1 MADIKVRIEVN
12 SNAESEVLGNIV
24 NKTSELSNVSLKTNS
39 NNIFQ
44 NIPTIEKQGTNGLSF
59 AQDLAF
65 NDNDY
70 LDNIDFRDG
79 VIEDEQSPT
88 EFVWGVVPP
97 SGEYSV
103 KLTFTNAQNLKD
115 IVVYG
120 NKTANQFPTRAII
133 DGKTILYS
141 DDYRW
146 AINLQSENTTHTIE
160 FTHWN
165 RANYNACLTSI
176 MVMLRYYDINKI
188 NGLKS
193 IESLTQSTGQPKDIF
208 YGVVPSDGSVEI
220 IDVDGEIADIIK
232 GGIIENA
239 NVRFDILANGRQVQT
254 HLSTDSSYG
263 ENEKIFSTTLSNE
276 FDDWK
281 DIYMPETKYNYL
293 YYTLNQIV
301 RVVLGKL
308 GYSTDDI
315 DSIMSKTI
323 VYGTKNHIQ
332 ENTVEEYLSAIY
344 SKATTIYHEKVTA
357 FSLMEEICSIAQLNL
372 IKLDDGE
379 LRFVSA
385 RPQRLSTDDAIVIPK
400 KYQFEQPAIDLLL
413 KNKYNNVKYYE
424 HNLSDKIEVTLEETI
439 ELKYVNGEIDLSELD
454 LENAHIYTDENGTKY
469 LRFFKTVTT
478 GVEYSRYDIDYPNKN
493 PFDLKIE
500 GGTWSSSSSNSSIY
514 SIDST
519 KEDYDFKYIYVVR
532 LTPYSTLN
540 SDVFAFNIELPTEYD
555 AEKITLT
562 LRGSLTTLSQLEKY
576 YNDNPNVYE
585 FNYSGKLLTS
595 NFYYL
600 YSSTRTPMYDL
611 IAENIVEDY
620 SSGLNTTTM
629 TVACGDYYDTHNN
642 KVKDWSKGETFQLGE
657 IVRIDK
663 DNNGNSVWEY
673 NDRQPM
679 YWKIVGRKFKYDG
692 VPLLE
697 LQLQQV
703 VYKALTKPLYRKY
716 SETIDGQQVSVFD
729 LTKKYATSDIYFT
742 LDGSTPTSKSERY
755 KRPFY
760 IYDSETT
767 LDIRAVII
775 EGNAVS
781 KVAHYIVT
789 KNSVTGSV
797 TG

>member
-24 NKTSELSNVSLKTNS
+24 NKTTELSNVSLKTNS
-39 NNIFQ
+39 SNIFQ
-44 NIPTIEKQGTNGLSF
+44 NIPTSEQQGTNGLSL
-59 AQDLAF
+59 AQDLVF
-65 NDNDY
+65 NGKDY
-70 LDNIDFRDG
+70 LDNVDLQGGI
-79 VIEDEQSPT
+79 IEDEENPT
-88 EFVWGVVPP
+88 EFVWGVVP
-97 SGEYSV
+97 SNGEYSV
-103 KLTFTNAQNLKD
+103 KITFTNAQNLKD
-115 IVVYG
+115 IIVDGNNVVG
-120 NKTANQFPTRAII
+120 QFPTRAIV

-193 IESLTQSTGQPKDIF
+193 IESLTQSTGKPKDIF
-208 YGVVPSDGSVEI
+208 YGVVPSNGSIEI
-220 IDVDGEIADIIK
+220 IDVDGEIADMIK

-239 NVRFDILANGRQVQT
+239 NVRFDILANGRQVQS

-293 YYTLNQIV
+293 YSTLNQVV
-301 RVVLGKL
+301 RVILGKL
-308 GYSTDDI
+308 GYSADEM

-323 VYGTKNHIQ
+323 VYGTKNYIQ
-332 ENTVEEYLSAIY
+332 EKTVEEYLSHIY

-372 IKLDDGE
+372 IKLDNGE
-379 LRFVSA
+379 IRFVSA
-385 RPQRLSTDDAIVIPK
+385 RSQRLSTDDAIVIPK
-400 KYQFEQPAIDLLL
+400 KHQFEQPTIDLLL
-413 KNKYNNVKYYE
+413 KNKFDNVKYYE
-424 HNLSDKIEVTLEETI
+424 HNLSDKIETTLEQTI
-439 ELKYVNGEIDLSELD
+439 KLKYVDGEIDLSELD
-454 LENAHIYTDENGTKY
+454 LENAHIHTDENGAKY

-478 GVEYSRYDIDYPNKN
+478 GVEYSRYDINYPDEN
-493 PFDLKIE
+493 PFDLQIE
-500 GGTWSSSSSNSSIY
+500 GGGHSSSTGNSSIY

-519 KEDYDFKYIYVVR
+519 KEDYDFRYFYVVR

-540 SDVFAFNIELPTEYD
+540 SDVFAFNIDLPTEYD

-562 LRGSLTTLSQLEKY
+562 LRGRLTRLSQLEKY

-600 YSSTRTPMYDL
+600 NSSTKTPMYDL
-611 IAENIVEDY
+611 IAQNIVEDY
-620 SSGLNTTTM
+620 SNGLNTTTM
-629 TVACGDYYDTHNN
+629 TIACADYYDTHNN
-642 KVKDWSKGETFQLGE
+642 KVKDWLKGETLQLGE

-679 YWKIVGRKFKYDG
+679 YWKIIGRKFRYVG
-692 VPLLE
+692 VPLID

-703 VYKALTKPLYRKY
+703 AYKKFGKPSYRMY

-729 LTKKYATSDIYFT
+729 LTKKYATADIYFT
-742 LDGSTPTSKSERY
+742 LDGSTPTSKSEKY
-755 KRPFY
+755 EKPFY
-760 IYDSETT
+760 IYDLETT
-767 LDIRAVII
+767 LDIRAILI
-775 EGNAVS
+775 ESNAVS
-781 KVAHYIVT
+781 EVAHYIVT
-789 KNSVTGSV
+789 KNSVTR
-797 TG
+797 